1 MDGVITLIVAEDHP
15 VTRAGTVGML
25 EGIFGLQVVAE
36 AEDGLQALELCRQ
49 YRPHVLLLDARL
61 PKMDGLMVIH
71 LLTHRP
77 QAPKILVF
85 SAFDHLELVRATMAA
100 GASGYLLKNATS
112 SELGEAIRR
121 AVRGQH
127 VFVGV
132 QKPAE
137 SNRPVLSGQELAT
150 LQYVAQGLSTR
161 EIAEQM
167 SSSPRTIETYLN
179 RVFFKLGAN
188 NRTQAVIKAYQDK
201 VLQLD

>member
-1 MDGVITLIVAEDHP
+1 MNRVITLVVAEDHP
-15 VTRAGTVGML
+15 VTRAGTVKML
-25 EGIFGLQVVAE
+25 EGLFGLQVVAE

-49 YRPHVLLLDARL
+49 YQPHVLLLDTRM

-77 QAPKILVF
+77 QPPKILMF
-85 SAFDHLELVRATMAA
+85 SAFDNVEMVRATLAA
-100 GASGYLLKNATS
+100 GASGYLLKSAS
-112 SELGEAIRR
+112 SNELSEAIRR
-121 AVRGQH
+121 AVRGQQ

-132 QKPAE
+132 QKPAQ
-137 SNRPVLSGQELAT
+137 SDRPVLSGQELTT
-150 LQYVAQGLSTR
+150 LQYIAQGLSTR

-167 SSSPRTIETYLN
+167 SSSTRTIETYLN

-201 VLQLD
+201 FLLID